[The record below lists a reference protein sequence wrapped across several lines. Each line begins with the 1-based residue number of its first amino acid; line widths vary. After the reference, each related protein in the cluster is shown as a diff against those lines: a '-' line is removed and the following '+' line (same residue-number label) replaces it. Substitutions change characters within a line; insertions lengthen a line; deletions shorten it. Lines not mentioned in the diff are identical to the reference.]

1 MFRSSSSS
9 RGNRSRSSSHATNY
23 GLDIEG
29 TSFGSALST
38 KPKRSAPTMVEQLE
52 KTLAIKEEFESIEMR
67 VKILLDEF
75 EEYDSID
82 IYSGD
87 LDRRWHVFFL
97 QIFFR
102 NNLKYN
108 ISVLYNIFT
117 YTRLYYHRIPSM
129 YLM

>member
-23 GLDIEG
+23 DLDIEG

-87 LDRRWHVFFL
+87 LDRR
-97 QIFFR
+97 
-102 NNLKYN
+102 
-108 ISVLYNIFT
+108 
-117 YTRLYYHRIPSM
+117 IPIEKRDKSE
-129 YLM
+129 